1 MKKSFILGSIG
12 ALVYLIIILSCSIPS
27 ETEEIIDWGL
37 FGMIDETED
46 TIVASKYYYD
56 DKDWG
61 EPISDYVQTYRTKI
75 LSGKLSPLGAIQK
88 YKTLGTYSISSKS
101 QFNKDNSNDGY
112 FTFNIKEV
120 DIAYSRFELS
130 SLDIIY
136 KPTIPAS
143 AYRITLDTT
152 ANQEFTQKLPSVESV
167 GSKYEVVLSKSIP
180 VKKLSNIIEVTDVSI
195 YNDYPADQKFIWN
208 DKYYV
213 GSTLIYSYLKNF
225 RATFVVG
232 SIKNEDTPSV
242 SKITVSPVDSLTPT
256 INVSFGEYC
265 MDQTVKS
272 IFVNNVEYAGKWID
286 SSNLSYTVTT
296 AFVAASEVWI
306 DVPEV
311 HKTIDSEPTASPFS
325 KLFSVSSTATP
336 TDPVDATTDVTTDA
350 VALTLGSDFADFSL
364 SVLGEIDW
372 YFFDA
377 TKDVSYDI
385 SWKDKL
391 DPTQSG
397 YTCNVKTSAYRE
409 DLVTGYFLVINDGFT
424 TPQTIVATE
433 TERVYIK
440 IEAQSTTNNST
451 GTYALK
457 VSETP

>member
-1 MKKSFILGSIG
+1 MKKFIILSLIG
-12 ALVYLIIILSCSIPS
+12 ALISLIVISSCSITA
-27 ETEEIIDWGL
+27 ETEEVVDWGL
-37 FGMIDETED
+37 FGTVDETED

-56 DKDWG
+56 NEIWG
-61 EPISDYVQTYRTKI
+61 DPISDYVETYRTKI
-75 LSGKLSPLGAIQK
+75 LAGKLAPLGTVQK
-88 YKTLGTYSISSKS
+88 YKTLGTYSISSIS

-112 FTFNIKEV
+112 FSFNINEV
-120 DIAYSRFELS
+120 DIAYSRAKLA

-136 KPTIPAS
+136 KPTVPAS
-143 AYRITLDTT
+143 AYRITLDT
-152 ANQEFTQKLPSVESV
+152 ASNQEFTQKLPSVDSV
-167 GSKYEVVLSKSIP
+167 GGKYEIVLSKSVP

-213 GSTLIYSYLKNF
+213 GSTLIYSYMKNF

-232 SIKNEDTPSV
+232 SVKNEDTPSV

-256 INVSFGEYC
+256 INVAFETYS
-265 MDQTVKS
+265 MDQTIKS
-272 IFVNNVEYAGKWID
+272 LFVNNVEYKGTWID
-286 SSNLSYTVTT
+286 SSNLSFTVTT
-296 AFVAASEVWI
+296 AFVAGSEVWI

-311 HKTIDSEPTASPFS
+311 HKTVDNEPIASPFS

-336 TDPVDATTDVTTDA
+336 TDPIDVTTDVSADA
-350 VALTLGSDFADFSL
+350 VALVLEANFVDFSL
-364 SVLGEIDW
+364 ATIGEIDY

-385 SWKDKL
+385 SWQDKL
-391 DPTQSG
+391 DPSQSG
-397 YTCNVKTSAYRE
+397 YTCNIKASGYRE
-409 DLVTGYFLVINDGFT
+409 DLQSAYFVDINSGFT
-424 TPQTIVATE
+424 TPQTLIAADN
-433 TERVYIK
+433 ERIYIK
-440 IEAQSTTNNST
+440 VEAQSTVNNST